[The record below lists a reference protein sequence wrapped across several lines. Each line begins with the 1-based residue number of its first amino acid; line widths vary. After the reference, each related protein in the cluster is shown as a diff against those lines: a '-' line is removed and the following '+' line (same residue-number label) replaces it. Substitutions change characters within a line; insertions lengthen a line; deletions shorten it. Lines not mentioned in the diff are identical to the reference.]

1 LSLLKNDKFD
11 LMRLIF
17 KLQLILILSLILLCT
32 ILGCSSG
39 ANKMFIREIPRSQRD
54 ALMVLNFQNC
64 TDEILAP
71 AYQPWEYGLATMMM
85 TDVESIGLFNI
96 ISREDLK
103 KILEEHKFQHSG
115 LVEGNKAVEIGKLLA
130 ARYILTG
137 SFIVM
142 NGTMRMESKVFSVE
156 KGVLLGAASVS
167 GKTKMFFDLEKQLV
181 IEISNFLN
189 VKLAEE
195 EAAIITQSVETRSV
209 DASLNNY
216 AGEIAVIKSDELKD
230 KGDAKKAEMLLEKAR
245 KNFKKALQYD
255 PTFEKA
261 KDNLDKLAMGIPMTL

>member
-64 TDEILAP
+64 TDEKLAA

-167 GKTKMFFDLEKQLV
+167 GKTKMFFDLEKKLV
-181 IEISNFLN
+181 LEISNFLN

-195 EAAIITQSVETRSV
+195 EAAIITQNVETRSV

-216 AGEIAVIKSDELKD
+216 AGEIAVIESDELKE

-245 KNFKKALQYD
+245 KNFKKALQHD
-255 PTFEKA
+255 PNFEKA